1 MYHLKLSSKDKT
13 MPLLSDI
20 LNFLFVAFNFIL
32 NQLKN
37 FYSAEDKNIAFLTLF
52 QAPMTNALNTG
63 SMIASTSNFS
73 FSNQRYANK

>member
-32 NQLKN
+32 SQLKN
-37 FYSAEDKNIAFLTLF
+37 FYSAADKNIAFLTLF

-63 SMIASTSNFS
+63 NSMIASALFS
-73 FSNQRYANK
+73 